1 MTHRCEWERKR
12 EYGMCRLKSMVVIV
26 FISLEEAF
34 IKWGKR
40 GVVVLKIV
48 IVIFLLLYNLA
59 SPIALIIAV
68 L

>member
-1 MTHRCEWERKR
+1 
-12 EYGMCRLKSMVVIV
+12 MCRLKSMVVIV

-48 IVIFLLLYNLA
+48 IVIFLLLYNFA
-59 SPIALIIAV
+59 SPIALIIAA